1 MDSDDENNR
10 SGDRVDDEPEETG
23 DDGVPD
29 EDAYDDSDRMSMA
42 SEASSAATKAILDL
56 SSNLQNN
63 MQMMEQNHEQKME
76 EMRGMFTTTTTI
88 TTNLAA
94 MFATMPTPI
103 PRARRGPRTAVN
115 GVVPDSPQ
123 KIAFLLDH
131 DNVVNKT
138 NHITPLLNTLTIK
151 ELWWVQQ
158 HVDEEK
164 IKYDMKSR
172 LLSNYKEDVWKYQ
185 CKQKADMTVG
195 ARNPPRT

>member
-1 MDSDDENNR
+1 
-10 SGDRVDDEPEETG
+10 
-23 DDGVPD
+23 
-29 EDAYDDSDRMSMA
+29 
-42 SEASSAATKAILDL
+42 
-56 SSNLQNN
+56 
-63 MQMMEQNHEQKME
+63 MM
-76 EMRGMFTTTTTI
+76 TTTTTI
-88 TTNLAA
+88 ATNLAA
-94 MFATMPTPI
+94 MFAAIPTPI
-103 PRARRGPRTAVN
+103 PRARRATTRTTVN

-131 DNVVNKT
+131 DNVVNGT
-138 NHITPLLNTLTIK
+138 NNITPLFKTLTIK
-151 ELWWVQQ
+151 ELWWVHQ

>member
-1 MDSDDENNR
+1 
-10 SGDRVDDEPEETG
+10 
-23 DDGVPD
+23 
-29 EDAYDDSDRMSMA
+29 
-42 SEASSAATKAILDL
+42 
-56 SSNLQNN
+56 
-63 MQMMEQNHEQKME
+63 
-76 EMRGMFTTTTTI
+76 
-88 TTNLAA
+88 
-94 MFATMPTPI
+94 MFAAIPTPI
-103 PRARRGPRTAVN
+103 PRHRTTTRTVVN

-138 NHITPLLNTLTIK
+138 NHITPLLRILTIK

-185 CKQKADMTVG
+185 CKQKAGMTVG